1 MSKKKSASSC
11 PSHAVQAGVAI
22 IEPPAVTVLHVDD
35 DPNDTELLRA
45 AARKAD
51 VRFILHNVE
60 DADQAV
66 AYLSGKGVYADRR
79 AYHLPALVLLDLKM
93 PRATG
98 FEVLKWIRQ
107 HPSLGQVPVVVLSG
121 SELQDDIQQAYD
133 VGANSYMVKP
143 LGFDSL
149 VQLVKNINAAWIAAL
164 PRADHSL
171 EIAAGF

>member
-1 MSKKKSASSC
+1 MI
-11 PSHAVQAGVAI
+11 Q
-22 IEPPAVTVLHVDD
+22 PPAVTVLHVDD

-45 AARKAD
+45 AARKAS
-51 VRFILHNVE
+51 VRFVLHNVE
-60 DADQAV
+60 DAEQAI
-66 AYLSGKGVYADRR
+66 AYLSGKGVYADRCL
-79 AYHLPALVLLDLKM
+79 YNLPALVLLDLKM

-143 LGFDSL
+143 LGFDAL

-164 PRADHSL
+164 PKPGQNL
-171 EIAAGF
+171 ELAAGF